1 MDVSQ
6 KPTGKSRPFLSALA
20 LSAIILTPTN
30 LHSATQ
36 GSLGK
41 TSSATMTIT
50 LIIPPKLET
59 RVAEQIPVTQSP
71 TPTQVSVNSAI
82 PLCISSNG
90 MASYTVTARGH
101 DNSGSF
107 RVKNGNSW
115 ESYKVLLWKNPYQA
129 PQQLNSGQPSE
140 ALQPLGRNE
149 SCERASRLALHMKN
163 KLKNFRGAMNLT
175 ISAD

>member
-107 RVKNGNSW
+107 RVKKW
-115 ESYKVLLWKNPYQA
+115 
-129 PQQLNSGQPSE
+129 QQLGV
-140 ALQPLGRNE
+140 LQ
-149 SCERASRLALHMKN
+149 SLALEKS
-163 KLKNFRGAMNLT
+163 LSGTAT
-175 ISAD
+175 IKQRPAQ